1 MGLDMAVN
9 VYDLST
15 WDSVERE
22 LGTLGHPQLPS
33 NLKAIPKP
41 SLHETLSQNKKK
53 REKNPTKRKK
63 KETKQI
69 WMSSYFFL
77 IDFCWS

>member
-1 MGLDMAVN
+1 MAMH

-15 WDSVERE
+15 WNTVEGA

-41 SLHETLSQNKKK
+41 SLHETLSQNKEKTRETKTNQTKKK
-53 REKNPTKRKK
+53 RN
-63 KETKQI
+63 QI
-69 WMSSYFFL
+69 DMDVNLLFSN
-77 IDFCWS
+77 